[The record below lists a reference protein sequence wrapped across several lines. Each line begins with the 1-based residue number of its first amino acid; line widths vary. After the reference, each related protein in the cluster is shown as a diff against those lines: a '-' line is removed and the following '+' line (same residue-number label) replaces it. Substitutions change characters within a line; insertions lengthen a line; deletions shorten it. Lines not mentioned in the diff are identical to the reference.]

1 MSDTGHLQPAASVRQ
16 ADLRAHR
23 DHKVKLEEEMKQHK
37 EDATKAREY
46 YRESGDKCRKNWN
59 DIMRLTS
66 RRPLTPMERDEMETL
81 QHCFTLTISADYQQS
96 KLIPSWGKSEQPG
109 STYYLQ

>member
-1 MSDTGHLQPAASVRQ
+1 M
-16 ADLRAHR
+16 

-46 YRESGDKCRKNWN
+46 YRECVDKCRKNWN

-66 RRPLTPMERDEMETL
+66 RRPLTPPERDELERLQTL
-81 QHCFTLTISADYQQS
+81 LHTHDKCRLPAVKVDSIV
-96 KLIPSWGKSEQPG
+96 G
-109 STYYLQ
+109 